1 MRLKVLFTLLV
12 LFGLSF
18 AVTAQDDFPEDMLE
32 DGDIEL
38 LDPELVLEEDFS
50 DEDAW
55 EFYEDNVGSAQVD
68 EDDEVYL
75 IEVEYDDGPIFL
87 WGQDSRIF
95 GDTVI
100 QIETDQLSR
109 EENNGYGIMC
119 RADPSNNGLGYR
131 FYISGDGYATIITRL
146 DGEIDVLYEWTLHDD
161 IINTGRDDNEL
172 VVVCVEEY
180 LALYVNGELIAEV
193 EDDTYDEGVIALAAS
208 IFEEDKDAEIAFDDL
223 LVWEVEA
230 GERGNGSG
238 RSNTSTNDIDVDDLQ
253 DDVADMLEDG
263 DVEIDLEDVL
273 MTETWDDLG
282 DWEEYEE
289 DDYEVEL
296 DDDTYIVRSDE
307 DTNLIWA
314 LNRGEDY
321 DDIVM
326 HVEIEHLTN
335 GDRNG
340 FGVMCRVDPDNFG
353 DGYSFIVR
361 GNGTYGIGYW
371 EDSEYTSLLDDD
383 DDDFASDRDI
393 DEDDSYTMTAVCV
406 GEYLA
411 LYIDGELIDE
421 IEDDT
426 YDEGLVGVAVINFE
440 DGVEAAFDN
449 LVIWEGDD

>member
-1 MRLKVLFTLLV
+1 MRLKVLFTLLI

-18 AVTAQDDFPEDMLE
+18 AVSAQDDFPEDMLE

-38 LDPELVLEEDFS
+38 VNPELVLEEDFS

-55 EFYEDNVGSAQVD
+55 EFYEDDRSSAQVD

-75 IEVEYDDGPIFL
+75 IEVEYDDEPIFI

-109 EENNGYGIMC
+109 EENNGYGVMC
-119 RADPSNNGLGYR
+119 RTDPSNNGLGYR
-131 FYISGDGYATIITRL
+131 FYLSGNGYATIIARL
-146 DGEIDVLYEWTLHDD
+146 DGDIEILYEWTRHDD

-208 IFEEDKDAEIAFDDL
+208 IFEEDEDTEIAFDDL

-238 RSNTSTNDIDVDDLQ
+238 RSNTSANDIDVDDLQ

-273 MTETWDDLG
+273 MTETWDDIG
-282 DWEEYEE
+282 DWEEFEN
-289 DDYEVEL
+289 DDYYAEL
-296 DDDTYIVRSDE
+296 DDDAYIVSSDE

-314 LNRGEDY
+314 LNRDEEY

-340 FGVMCRVDPDNFG
+340 FGVMCRVDPDNFD

-371 EDSEYTSLLDDD
+371 EDNEYTSLLDE

-440 DGVEAAFDN
+440 DGVEVAFDN